1 MDNID
6 DYYLNPNI
14 DGSLQDYFERMLGF
28 NKINRPEKINV
39 KQLTLIAILD
49 CIDAAIDYHNK
60 INFLLL
66 SKMIMELKR

>member
-1 MDNID
+1 MDNVD

-14 DGSLQDYFERMLGF
+14 DGSLQDYFDRVLGVD
-28 NKINRPEKINV
+28 KIFKPPKLNV
-39 KQLTLIAILD
+39 TKLTLIAVLD

-66 SKMIMELKR
+66 SKMIMELKT